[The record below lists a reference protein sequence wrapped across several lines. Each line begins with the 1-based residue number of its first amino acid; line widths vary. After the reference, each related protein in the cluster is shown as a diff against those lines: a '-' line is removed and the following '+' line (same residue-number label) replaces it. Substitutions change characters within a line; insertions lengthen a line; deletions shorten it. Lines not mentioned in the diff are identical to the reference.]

1 MSSIRLF
8 ILGAFAERGPMHGH
22 QLRLLAEEERIHLW
36 ADVSVGSLYGA
47 IKRLANEGLI
57 HELRV
62 EREGAYPERQVY
74 DITDRGRAALTV
86 LREEGLRRL
95 EMKNDPFDLA
105 VARLDPDRLD
115 RLPAAIQARLD
126 GLAEQL
132 AEQKRRTASAL
143 PYLSV
148 VEVWVMEHRADRI
161 RAEIASHER
170 LLAMIPEIVADELT
184 RKVHHDD

>member
-1 MSSIRLF
+1 VSPIRLF
-8 ILGAFAERGPMHGH
+8 ILGAFDERGPMHGH

-36 ADVSVGSLYGA
+36 ADVSVGALYGA

-62 EREGAYPERQVY
+62 EREGSYPERQVF
-74 DITDRGRAALTV
+74 DITAEGRAALTV

-95 EMKNDPFDLA
+95 VLKNDPFDLA
-105 VARLDPDRLD
+105 VTRLDRDRLD
-115 RLPAAIQARLD
+115 QLPAAIQARID
-126 GLAEQL
+126 GLTETVAEQ
-132 AEQKRRTASAL
+132 QRRMASAL
-143 PYLSV
+143 PYLTV

-161 RAEIASHER
+161 RAEIDSHER